1 MENPTVEAE
10 MRHLLPIDYVLARL
24 VSPSPSSF
32 ERLVDY
38 AENALETARQFGAMP
53 LAAIGFACTASSYLI
68 GSEREEAIAALSP
81 IPFLFAAASV
91 RHRLAS
97 IGARRIALISPYPQ
111 ELHDLG
117 AQYWRRAGIEIGF
130 QARLE
135 IGSADTRAIYRLNGS
150 EASASIEEASRTRPD
165 AILLAGTGMPTLSLI
180 QSDASPPILSSNQC
194 LAAAL
199 AACAK
204 ETIHAD

>member
-1 MENPTVEAE
+1 
-10 MRHLLPIDYVLARL
+10 
-24 VSPSPSSF
+24 
-32 ERLVDY
+32 
-38 AENALETARQFGAMP
+38 MP

-68 GSEREEAIAALSP
+68 GSGREEAIAALLP
-81 IPFLFAAASV
+81 VPFLFAAASV
-91 RHRLAS
+91 RNRLAS

-117 AQYWRRAGIEIGF
+117 AAYWRQAGVEIGF
-130 QARLE
+130 EARLE
-135 IGSADTRAIYRLNGS
+135 IGSADTRAIYRLKGN
-150 EASASIEEASRTRPD
+150 EASASIEEARRARPD

-180 QSDASPPILSSNQC
+180 QPDASPPILSSNQC

-204 ETIHAD
+204 ETQYAD